1 MRTFRIAVYSLLGL
15 ALLSGLT
22 LTAVLLHF
30 SSDLPSLDA
39 LKNYL
44 PRVVTTVYSA
54 EDKVIAE
61 FSKEKR
67 KTLPP
72 GEMPENVVNAFVA
85 AEDAEFFS
93 HRGINP
99 VTIFRAFVRN
109 TMAGQTVQGGSTIT
123 QQVAKSILLS
133 PERTYKRKIREVLL
147 AFKIEKALSKSEILN
162 LYLNHIYLGE
172 NAYGIQAAS
181 EVYFGKDA
189 KDLTIPEAAILG
201 GLPRAPGRDN
211 PIEDPPAAKQRQLY
225 VLKRLYDTRKISTKD
240 YEDFKF
246 QHVQI
251 KNRGQLSK
259 SEVPYF
265 TEHVRR
271 AMLEKYGE
279 EKFYTSGLKIYT
291 TMNLADQIAAQD
303 SIKAGLIALDKRIG
317 LRQPELHLK
326 TEADRSQFLDKEHK
340 NLVEDHFDFKNLTA
354 KGDLEVPFDMNEP
367 TPLERGKNYR
377 AVIVRKDKVAKQN
390 ILTVQVGNRV
400 GSVKPDDY
408 KWVFDANREETY
420 KEKVVRNPF
429 TELKIGDVITVQ
441 LKQLSATK
449 EGNEFFLEQEPLV
462 QGALLSY
469 RFPDGAVLAMVGGYD
484 YYVTK
489 SQYNRAVQ
497 AKRQPGSA
505 FKPFIFSAALDAGLT
520 PSTVVV
526 DSPIVYRNN
535 DEKTQMEK
543 TWKPDNFGDR
553 SYGDT
558 SLRNALAFS
567 RNIPTIKLLQH
578 LGLDQVVD
586 YVKKLG
592 VQSPINQDLSMALGS
607 SAITLEE
614 LLRGWS
620 VFANKGQ
627 RLQSYFI
634 RKVEDRDGAV
644 LEEHQQPA
652 PETMIPESTAF
663 LMTSMLKSVVDYGT
677 GTAAKELGR
686 PVAGKTGTTNDSKDA
701 LFVGYVPQAIAGV
714 WVGFDK
720 NLPLGRNEVGGRAA
734 APIWLQYMQTAVAT
748 LEPLDFEPPASVVQ
762 LQVDGET
769 GDVPTAAT
777 TKRVWEYFAVGT
789 APGQPAGTVGPDG
802 QLSYNANQVNK
813 TKTITGNMAAGP
825 STEATKGAQD
835 NLNADELL
843 RNEL

>member
-1 MRTFRIAVYSLLGL
+1 
-15 ALLSGLT
+15 
-22 LTAVLLHF
+22 
-30 SSDLPSLDA
+30 
-39 LKNYL
+39 
-44 PRVVTTVYSA
+44 
-54 EDKVIAE
+54 
-61 FSKEKR
+61 
-67 KTLPP
+67 
-72 GEMPENVVNAFVA
+72 
-85 AEDAEFFS
+85 
-93 HRGINP
+93 
-99 VTIFRAFVRN
+99 
-109 TMAGQTVQGGSTIT
+109 
-123 QQVAKSILLS
+123 
-133 PERTYKRKIREVLL
+133 
-147 AFKIEKALSKSEILN
+147 
-162 LYLNHIYLGE
+162 
-172 NAYGIQAAS
+172 
-181 EVYFGKDA
+181 
-189 KDLTIPEAAILG
+189 
-201 GLPRAPGRDN
+201 
-211 PIEDPPAAKQRQLY
+211 
-225 VLKRLYDTRKISTKD
+225 
-240 YEDFKF
+240 
-246 QHVQI
+246 
-251 KNRGQLSK
+251 
-259 SEVPYF
+259 
-265 TEHVRR
+265 
-271 AMLEKYGE
+271 
-279 EKFYTSGLKIYT
+279 
-291 TMNLADQIAAQD
+291 
-303 SIKAGLIALDKRIG
+303 
-317 LRQPELHLK
+317 
-326 TEADRSQFLDKEHK
+326 
-340 NLVEDHFDFKNLTA
+340 
-354 KGDLEVPFDMNEP
+354 
-367 TPLERGKNYR
+367 
-377 AVIVRKDKVAKQN
+377 
-390 ILTVQVGNRV
+390 
-400 GSVKPDDY
+400 
-408 KWVFDANREETY
+408 
-420 KEKVVRNPF
+420 
-429 TELKIGDVITVQ
+429 
-441 LKQLSATK
+441 
-449 EGNEFFLEQEPLV
+449 
-462 QGALLSY
+462 
-469 RFPDGAVLAMVGGYD
+469 
-484 YYVTK
+484 
-489 SQYNRAVQ
+489 
-497 AKRQPGSA
+497 
-505 FKPFIFSAALDAGLT
+505 
-520 PSTVVV
+520 
-526 DSPIVYRNN
+526 
-535 DEKTQMEK
+535 
-543 TWKPDNFGDR
+543 
-553 SYGDT
+553 
-558 SLRNALAFS
+558 LAFS